1 MCSPILSDENDEA
14 VWVMVNPSGALGE
27 FRGGYEAP

>member
-14 VWVMVNPSGALGE
+14 VWVMVNPSGAFGDS
-27 FRGGYEAP
+27 GGL